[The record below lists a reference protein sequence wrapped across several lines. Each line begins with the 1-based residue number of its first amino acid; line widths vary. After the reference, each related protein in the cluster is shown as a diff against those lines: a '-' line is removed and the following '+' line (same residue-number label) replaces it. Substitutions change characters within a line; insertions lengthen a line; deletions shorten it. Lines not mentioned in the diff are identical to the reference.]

1 MPTVDE
7 SRSLLAAGAS
17 YNAGDWASVG
27 AETSLDMIA
36 VANLDRGVDIG
47 LGVEA
52 LARLDGV
59 IRQYIAA
66 DVNGQAHAAA
76 RVRAQVQMPLV
87 LFDEAGIAVR
97 LQAVAEAAVGAQL
110 GIGLALGDFLALAG
124 SDPRLRKIPIELAI
138 CRWAPRVRGK
148 ESSWLRSDVA
158 RSWRWPSYLRA
169 SPAWRG

>member
-87 LFDEAGIAVR
+87 LFDQTGPPGTVPAGAGG
-97 LQAVAEAAVGAQL
+97 AVGAKR
-110 GIGLALGDFLALAG
+110 GIALALGDSLALAG

-148 ESSWLRSDVA
+148 E
-158 RSWRWPSYLRA
+158 
-169 SPAWRG
+169 